1 MNIDLR
7 LINTLLVDGL
17 DISYL
22 EEFVPDLILN
32 IAFCGSVKIS
42 HLVMEKNIRSL
53 RHVHSVVDRSIR
65 RSYASENQGSM
76 SAGHPMK
83 AMGKFEVSADVP
95 TVFDRS
101 VGRNFACEN
110 RGKRVS
116 SFPIGAMV
124 IFEVS
129 VVRTYCS

>member
-1 MNIDLR
+1 
-7 LINTLLVDGL
+7 
-17 DISYL
+17 
-22 EEFVPDLILN
+22 
-32 IAFCGSVKIS
+32 
-42 HLVMEKNIRSL
+42 
-53 RHVHSVVDRSIR
+53 
-65 RSYASENQGSM
+65 
-76 SAGHPMK
+76 MK